1 MRYSFIKNNKA
12 IAAVC
17 CFCLLLLVLLW
28 TSLVEQL
35 KSDRKESIAAAVQ
48 LNDNLAVTLEQY
60 AVRTI
65 HNADALLHLVRREYD
80 RYGERMNVM
89 DLLSAHPV
97 QRAFFEGL
105 IVINEKGDLSD
116 GDFSLARELHI
127 NSQDKDHFQY
137 HLRNERGGLYIGT
150 PIQSRV
156 FGKPMIPLSRRLN
169 KADGS
174 FAGVVTVMIKPATF
188 TRFYAEADLRPR
200 DIISLVAPNGITYA
214 RRTGTRDSF
223 GEDIIKSPLY
233 KHLQKNR
240 VGSYLAP
247 DAIHQVPTY
256 FSYRKLLQY
265 PMIATVGVSEKDV
278 LAPYYERARRD
289 RIFTLII
296 SFLVLLF
303 SLLVCLVLLHRKRG
317 LERVKESELKYRS
330 IFEKSNDAILLM
342 QPGGLM
348 IAVNSAAC
356 RVFAMPEPGLRRSTW
371 LQLVSKSDPNY
382 SQLSEQGL
390 IGDMPKHE
398 VMFSKGNGAVFIGEV
413 SSSLYKDSK
422 GAEKC
427 IVFIRDI
434 TERKRMAEKLLVDEQ
449 RFQRKVTKQVI
460 LAQEREREVIG
471 RELHDN
477 VNQVLT
483 TVKLYL
489 EMAKTSP
496 ETRDDLLSKSI
507 HHIVHSINEIR
518 NLSRD
523 LSAPTL
529 GTQSLIDSISALVEM
544 VESSSGI
551 PIRFEYNAY
560 AEDLDK
566 EQELAVYRIVQEQL
580 NNVVKH
586 ARATQVFVAIS
597 SLDTE
602 FILMVRDDGQGFDT
616 AQQRSGIGLNN
627 IISRAKVFDAR
638 VQIESAPGKGCALL
652 ISFPFAASGEARGSA
667 RVAV

>member
-12 IAAVC
+12 ITAVC

-28 TSLVEQL
+28 TSLAEQL
-35 KSDRKESIAAAVQ
+35 KSDREESIAAAVQ
-48 LNDNLAVTLEQY
+48 LNDNLVVTLEQY

-65 HNADALLHLVRREYD
+65 HNADAVLQLVSLEYD
-80 RYGERMNVM
+80 RTGDRMDVIG
-89 DLLSAHPV
+89 LLTAHAV
-97 QRAFFEGL
+97 QRDFFEG
-105 IVINEKGDLSD
+105 IVVTNERGDISN
-116 GDFSLARELHI
+116 GDFTLA
-127 NSQDKDHFQY
+127 KDVQISNRHKVHFQY
-137 HLRNERGGLYIGT
+137 HLKNEKGGLYIGT
-150 PIQSRV
+150 PIQSLV

-188 TRFYAEADLRPR
+188 TRFYAEADLRAR

-233 KHLQKNR
+233 THLQKNR
-240 VGSYLAP
+240 VGNYFAR

-278 LAPYYERARRD
+278 LAPYYERAKRD

-303 SLLVCLVLLHRKRG
+303 SVLVCLVLLHRKRG
-317 LERVKESELKYRS
+317 LEQVKESELKYRS
-330 IFEKSNDAILLM
+330 IFEKSHDAILLM

-356 RVFAMPEPGLRRSTW
+356 RVFEMPELRIKRSTW
-371 LQLVSKSDPNY
+371 LQLVAKSDPNY
-382 SQLSEQGL
+382 TQLSEQGI
-390 IGDMPKHE
+390 IGETPKRE
-398 VMFSKGNGAVFIGEV
+398 VIFSKGNGASFIGEV
-413 SSSLYKDSK
+413 SSSLYKDSE

-427 IVFIRDI
+427 LVLIRDI

-449 RFQRKVTKQVI
+449 RFQRKITKQVI

-496 ETRDDLLSKSI
+496 ETCDDLLSKSI
-507 HHIVHSINEIR
+507 HHIIYSINEIR

-544 VESSSGI
+544 VGSSSGI
-551 PIRFEYNAY
+551 PIQFECDSYSD
-560 AEDLDK
+560 DLDK
-566 EQELAVYRIVQEQL
+566 E
-580 NNVVKH
+580 
-586 ARATQVFVAIS
+586 
-597 SLDTE
+597 
-602 FILMVRDDGQGFDT
+602 
-616 AQQRSGIGLNN
+616 
-627 IISRAKVFDAR
+627 
-638 VQIESAPGKGCALL
+638 
-652 ISFPFAASGEARGSA
+652 
-667 RVAV
+667 